1 MNDIEQDLIRVL
13 RDMPPVDAD
22 PALLDSVHA
31 RIGRRRKIRRLT
43 VAATAAIAVAIAAAV
58 IGTAHKP
65 APPSPPV
72 THDHRDPLVARLGIG
87 QVRGMAVL
95 GANVWAFNR
104 RNDLIRIDMRTNKVT
119 LRVHISGLLSRAP
132 TLLLSGRGKLWLAAT
147 TPAGIGRLIAIN
159 PSSGRVIA
167 RLDHG
172 GTCDLVNQGLYV
184 PVITFGA
191 GYLWAICHTAFGG
204 RYAARIDPRTDRV
217 DARTPV
223 IRVGGNEWIVAGPQG
238 AWISSDISKVTKVD
252 PSGTRLDHMF
262 INDYSYPFTL
272 TGAQLTWGAGAL
284 WALTDDET
292 VVKIDPTTAHIVR
305 FFTYR
310 AFDPNY
316 TFSADRLVIGFGSIW
331 LEGGSLLRLSAT
343 TGRVQA
349 RIGLDPN
356 IVVVSGNAVWVGTSS
371 GVVRID
377 PARLRG

>member
-1 MNDIEQDLIRVL
+1 MNDIEKDLIRVL
-13 RDMPPVDAD
+13 HDMPPVDAD

-31 RIGRRRKIRRLT
+31 RIGRQRKIRRIT
-43 VAATAAIAVAIAAAV
+43 VAATAAIAVAIAASV

-65 APPSPPV
+65 APPSLPV
-72 THDHRDPLVARLGIG
+72 MHNHRDPVVARLALG
-87 QVRGMAVL
+87 QVSGMAVL

-119 LRVHISGLLSRAP
+119 LRVHIAGLLSGAVS
-132 TLLLSGRGKLWLAAT
+132 LLLSGRGKLWLAAS
-147 TPAGIGRLIAIN
+147 TPAGIGRLLAIN

-167 RLDHG
+167 RLDQG
-172 GTCDLVNQGLYV
+172 ETCDLINPFYV
-184 PVITFGA
+184 PIITYGA
-191 GYLWAICHTAFGG
+191 GYLWAICHTAIGG

-238 AWISSDISKVTKVD
+238 AWISSDLSKVTKVD
-252 PSGTRLDHMF
+252 PSGTRLDHTF
-262 INDYSYPFTL
+262 INDYGYPFTL
-272 TGAQLTWGAGAL
+272 TGAQLAWGAGAL

-292 VVKIDPTTAHIVR
+292 LVKIDPATAHIVR

-316 TFSADRLVIGFGSIW
+316 TFSANRLVIGFGSIW

-356 IVVVSGNAVWVGTSS
+356 IVVVSGNAVWVGTPS

-377 PARLRG
+377 PARLPG